1 MVLEERMDARHEAFM
16 AHFLKAE
23 PVLRG
28 YVMAACRNAASA
40 DDIVQQT
47 STVLWERFS
56 DYDESR
62 PFNAWAV
69 GIARLEVL
77 KWRQKLARSK
87 EHPSPEALELLAE
100 TAVEHADEIA
110 EQRAHLGDC
119 LGRLTDRSRHVLKL
133 RYHEQRPSREIAEAE
148 GGTVAAIDNLL
159 TRARRALRECI
170 ERRTQSSAAAGGGA

>member
-1 MVLEERMDARHEAFM
+1 MDTRHEAFM
-16 AHFLKAE
+16 THFLKAE
-23 PVLRG
+23 AVLRG
-28 YVMAACRNAASA
+28 YVMAACRDAASA

-77 KWRQKLARSK
+77 KWRQRLARSK
-87 EHPSPEALELLAE
+87 EHPSPEALELLAAS
-100 TAVEHADEIA
+100 AVECADEVA
-110 EQRAHLGDC
+110 EQRRHLNEC
-119 LGRLTDRSRHVLKL
+119 LGRLTERSKHVLKL
-133 RYHEQRPSREIAEAE
+133 RYHEQRPSREIAESE

-170 ERRTQSSAAAGGGA
+170 ERRTQAAAGGGA